1 MGRSKL
7 SSRGPGNRIV
17 EGGITFDKLTSHL
30 EEERSNTPTHLMLW
44 KS

>member
-7 SSRGPGNRIV
+7 SSRGI
-17 EGGITFDKLTSHL
+17 ESWKGGITCDKLTSHL